1 MLTTLT
7 TGRAAAILG
16 TTEPRL
22 AELVRRGRI
31 HPQPNVIAG
40 RRLWSR
46 EHVLQAARYLE
57 LDLDEVARAYEQAAH
72 DAGAV
77 RA

>member
-1 MLTTLT
+1 MNHIS

-31 HPQPNVIAG
+31 RPPPAVIAG
-40 RRLWSR
+40 RRLWGR
-46 EHVLQAARYLE
+46 EHVLQAARHLGREAAWVERAYLE
-57 LDLDEVARAYEQAAH
+57 ATEAVAEVRS
-72 DAGAV
+72 
-77 RA
+77 